1 MSSQT
6 PPTTFQRFRLYLAD
20 FKLAFL
26 VAGLG
31 MIGYASVDAFVI
43 FQMKVVIDDSLV
55 TGDYA
60 YLRLAAY
67 AIVPLMILR
76 GLSNF
81 IGTYTLSWVGNNVVM
96 RMRQQLFEQ
105 YIHLPVSFHDN
116 NSVGKLISKALF
128 DTEQVANASGK
139 AFAVAVR
146 EGAFV
151 IWLLATMFYYSW
163 QLSLIFLVIGPIVGV
178 IVSFVS
184 KRFRKISKQI
194 QQAMGNLTSSIE
206 QVLKGHKEVLM
217 FGAQNKES
225 ERFAKRNN
233 FNRQQNM
240 KLVVA
245 KVGSVVTVQVIASV
259 ALAVVLFIASTPGA
273 IENLT
278 AGTFTS
284 LLIAMTT
291 LLKPLKQLTTVNSEL
306 QRGMA
311 ACVSIFEML
320 DHEIERDTGAKK
332 LKHVDGKLSFK
343 EVTFNYV
350 GKEKPAIKNISFD
363 VPAGSSVALVG
374 RSGSGKSTIS
384 NLLTR
389 FYDLDS
395 ANTGDGKG
403 IYIDGHEVRDVQLK
417 DLRKQFALVSQSV
430 TLFNDTIANNIA
442 YGANEQVSRER
453 IEAAARA
460 AHVIEFAEK
469 LEGGLDT
476 EIGENGAS
484 LSGGQRQRIAIARA
498 ILRDAPILIL
508 DEATS
513 ALDTE
518 SERLIQDALEEL
530 QKNRTSIVVAHRLST
545 IEDAD
550 MILVIEQG
558 EIVESGDHKTLIE
571 KEGMYAQLH
580 KIQFGEMAS

>member
-194 QQAMGNLTSSIE
+194 QQAMGSLTSSIE

-395 ANTGDGKG
+395 TNTGDGKG
-403 IYIDGHEVRDVQLK
+403 IYIDGHEVRDIQLK
-417 DLRKQFALVSQSV
+417 DLRRQFALVSQSV